1 MLTPFSNYPLIPK
14 FNTIIAYLQTGQK
27 VYSVFYY
34 QDTSLLF

>member
-1 MLTPFSNYPLIPK
+1 MLTPLSSYLLIPK

-34 QDTSLLF
+34 EDTSLPF